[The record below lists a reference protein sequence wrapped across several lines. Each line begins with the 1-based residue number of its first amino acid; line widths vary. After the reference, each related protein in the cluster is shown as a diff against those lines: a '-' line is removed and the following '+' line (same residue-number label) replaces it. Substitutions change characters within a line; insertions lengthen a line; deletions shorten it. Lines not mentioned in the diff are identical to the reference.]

1 MHATGIGLNVIKWRF
16 SLNVSRPNAMN
27 VRPEWARERDR
38 KWPVMPS
45 SHDVECGKNVNVS
58 RSVCAIFDAE

>member
-27 VRPEWARERDR
+27 VRPEWDRDQMAR
-38 KWPVMPS
+38 
-45 SHDVECGKNVNVS
+45 
-58 RSVCAIFDAE
+58 DALVA